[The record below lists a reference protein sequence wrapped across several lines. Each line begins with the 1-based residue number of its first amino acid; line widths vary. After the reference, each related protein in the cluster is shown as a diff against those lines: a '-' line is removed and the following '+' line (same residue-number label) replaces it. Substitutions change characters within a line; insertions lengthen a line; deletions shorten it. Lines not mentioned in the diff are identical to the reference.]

1 LSVKKVV
8 SSQHSVVSREGKKAA
23 GRRLK
28 GKKKAKIKMQ
38 KINGKNIDSRSL
50 ISDSQS
56 AIRNPQSA
64 ILAPGSHI
72 HVIAVGGVAM
82 ATFAAMLKERGYRV
96 TGSDQGVYPP
106 MSDFLAQAGIEVM
119 QGYRPENLSP
129 APSLVIVGNAVS
141 RTNPEVA
148 ALLESRLPYQ
158 SFPQALGDLFL
169 NGKRPLVVA
178 GTHGKTT
185 STSLLGWVL
194 EKAGRQPSLLVG
206 GITRNFSQGYR
217 LGSGEFFVIEGDEY
231 DTAFFDKGPKF
242 LHYRPQAVLLNAV
255 EFDHADIYR
264 DLDHVKDAFQRLLA
278 IVPTGAPVLVC
289 SDFPAALDVA
299 HRSQKAFSTFGV
311 AGEAQ
316 WQVRD
321 VHDDGAQVHF
331 TVAHHQHEI
340 GRFSTPLMGKMNIRN
355 ALGVTALCSELGMS
369 AVEIGPGL
377 ATFLSVARR
386 QEVVGEAQGVTIVDD
401 FAHHPTAVTATIE
414 AVRSRYPQRRLW
426 AIFEPRSNTCRRR
439 VFQKPLTDAL
449 ALADHVVIGPV
460 FTKPQDQLAA
470 EDLFSPA
477 ELASDVQ
484 AIGKAAHAGESV
496 DGICQFVATQCRA
509 GDVILVMSN
518 GAFGGLP
525 RKILTRLSTHAQ
537 RA

>member
-1 LSVKKVV
+1 MHAEPQISNVK
-8 SSQHSVVSREGKKAA
+8 
-23 GRRLK
+23 
-28 GKKKAKIKMQ
+28 
-38 KINGKNIDSRSL
+38 SL
-50 ISDSQS
+50 IL
-56 AIRNPQSA
+56 PT
-64 ILAPGSHI
+64 GSHI

-106 MSDFLAQAGIEVM
+106 MSDFLAHAGIEVM
-119 QGYRPENLSP
+119 QGYRGENLSP
-129 APSLVIVGNAVS
+129 APDLVIVGNAVS

-148 ALLESRLPYQ
+148 ALLDSHIPYQ

-169 NGKRPLVVA
+169 EGKRPLVVA

-194 EKAGRQPSLLVG
+194 ENAGRQPSLLVG

-217 LGSGEFFVIEGDEY
+217 LGNGEFFVIEGDEY

-278 IVPTGAPVLVC
+278 IVPSGAPVLVC
-289 SDFPAALDVA
+289 GDFPAALDVA
-299 HRSQKAFSTFGV
+299 QRSQQSFSTFGF
-311 AGEAQ
+311 ASDAH

-321 VHDDGAQVHF
+321 IRDDGTQVHF
-331 TVAHHQHEI
+331 AVTHRQREI
-340 GRFSTPLMGKMNIRN
+340 GRFAIPMMGKMNIRN
-355 ALGVTALCSELGMS
+355 ALGVTALCTELGIS
-369 AVEIGPGL
+369 ATEIAPGL
-377 ATFLSVARR
+377 ATFLGVARR
-386 QEVVGEAQGVTIVDD
+386 QEVVGEGQGVTVIDD

-449 ALADHVVIGPV
+449 ALADRVVLGPV

-477 ELASDVQ
+477 ELVSDLQ
-484 AIGKAAHAGESV
+484 AANKDAHAGHSV
-496 DGICQFVATQCRA
+496 DEICQFVTRQCHA
-509 GDVILVMSN
+509 GDVVLVMSN

-525 RKILTRLSTHAQ
+525 RKILATLLQ
-537 RA
+537 